1 MHDFYVFSALL
12 YFVYVICTR
21 EMDSKFSEKLI
32 SFEQSMNF
40 FNEQFELV
48 LKKVK
53 LLEEENQGLK
63 LENSVLKSQVAT
75 MTENMSVL
83 EARLDDQEQY
93 QRSQCLEFKGIPAQE
108 DEDTNDIVTQVAQLV
123 GVDLNEEDISVSHR
137 LPARNAQWKGPPS
150 PPVIIAKFTR
160 RDIKDKIYKARFKLK
175 NKTSCDLDFDGTDHN
190 NSLYISE
197 SLTQTRK
204 KTIQI
209 LSQAKEG
216 VKACHRCH
224 IAATSLPHRMEEY
237 I

>member
-1 MHDFYVFSALL
+1 
-12 YFVYVICTR
+12 
-21 EMDSKFSEKLI
+21 MDSKFSEKLI
-32 SFEQSMNF
+32 SIEHSMNF

-63 LENSVLKSQVAT
+63 LENNVLKSQVAS
-75 MTENMSVL
+75 MTENLRVL

-93 QRSQCLEFKGIPAQE
+93 QRRECLEFKGIPAQE

-137 LPARNAQWKGPPS
+137 LPASNAQWKGPPS

-175 NKTSCDLDFDGTDHN
+175 K
-190 NSLYISE
+190 
-197 SLTQTRK
+197 
-204 KTIQI
+204 
-209 LSQAKEG
+209 
-216 VKACHRCH
+216 
-224 IAATSLPHRMEEY
+224 
-237 I
+237 